1 MSSIIAFK
9 VAGLLALCICLLVL
23 LVFLWALPR
32 LRWWPECAF
41 QLIARPKLG
50 LWRTIAVLIASAAL
64 LVLILPPGLGLPLTP
79 LVWLTLAPH
88 LAAAWTTRAA
98 WKSDS
103 LDTKS
108 KAARVRNR
116 LLERRGEETR
126 VSPDQVWPEY
136 VIDEAR
142 AARQAKYRPPGL

>member
-1 MSSIIAFK
+1 MSSLIAFK
-9 VAGLLALCICLLVL
+9 VAGLLALCLCLMLTLVL
-23 LVFLWALPR
+23 IWALPR

-50 LWRTIAVLIASAAL
+50 LWRASAVLIGSAAL
-64 LVLILPPGLGLPLTP
+64 LVLALPPGLGLPLTP
-79 LVWLTLAPH
+79 LVWLTIAPH

-98 WKSDS
+98 WKSDP
-103 LDTKS
+103 LETRL

-116 LLERRGEETR
+116 LLERRGEDAR
-126 VSPDQVWPEY
+126 VSADQLWAEY

-142 AARQAKYRPPGL
+142 AARQANYRPPGL